1 MFLSFVF
8 EDKVILVM
16 RMIFHNRGTLISMD

>member
-8 EDKVILVM
+8 EDKVILAM